1 MDRLTDKVCVV
12 TGGASGIGRET
23 ALAYLRE
30 GATVH
35 ALDRDGHEL
44 ALLERQHPHSRL
56 CIAEID
62 VTDPEAVKDF
72 HAGLQHLDVQFN
84 CAGMVAVGNIQ
95 TCTTEDWQRSLDLNV
110 TSVFLMMRA
119 AIDLMLPQKGGSIIN
134 VASVISSIGAAPDR
148 FAYGATK
155 AAVIGMTISV
165 ARDYASANIRCN
177 AICPSAIE
185 TPSMTARIEAM
196 PDSAA
201 ARHGFSSRQP
211 LGRMG
216 TPAEIAELAV
226 YLASDLSG
234 FMTGSQLVIDGGA
247 KL

>member
-1 MDRLTDKVCVV
+1 MNRLTGKVCVV

-35 ALDRDGHEL
+35 VLDRDEQGL
-44 ALLERQHPHSRL
+44 ALLARQYREL
-56 CIAEID
+56 RAVEID
-62 VTDPEAVKDF
+62 ITDNEAVSRF
-72 HAGLQHLDVQFN
+72 HSGLERLDVQFN
-84 CAGMVAVGNIQ
+84 CAGMVAVGDLKA
-95 TCTTEDWQRSLDLNV
+95 CTPEDWQRSLDLNV
-110 TSVFLMMRA
+110 TSVYLMMRA
-119 AIDLMLPQKGGSIIN
+119 AVELMLRQRSGSIIN

-148 FAYGATK
+148 FAYGTTK
-155 AAVIGMTISV
+155 AAVIGMTKSV
-165 ARDYASANIRCN
+165 ALDYAPANIRCN
-177 AICPSAIE
+177 AICPSAVE

-196 PDSAA
+196 LDSVA
-201 ARHGFSSRQP
+201 ARRSFDARQP

-216 TPAEIAELAV
+216 PPAEIAELAV

-234 FMTGSQLVIDGGA
+234 FMTGSALVIDGGA